1 MGLCRSNL
9 LPPITD
15 EAATRRFAG
24 GLCRYQNY
32 YSKKLFNYNFSSI
45 VDIDAML
52 YGLVDA
58 HALQG
63 VPSCGCCGLRI
74 GDIADARHGRREVVD
89 SVLAIALCCNLIVL
103 ILGDRTDVDR
113 LVFTVALVEDDV
125 ERIVSCVNIERMIVP
140 VVTVDRL
147 RRCHLC
153 ARPGAEQCAVAAG
166 VVPCVE
172 VDVAPGGILQVDRC
186 RVWLK
191 GLDDVFKGPTAVGY
205 SDDIIAPAKILAKY
219 SEDIEPMEIKG
230 GIIDGKVA
238 SVDEVVALSK
248 VPDPTTLQ
256 TQVAYSLLFPFTKL
270 AMLVKAVAEKKQEE
284 GGEAPAAAPAAEE
297 VKAEAEAPAEA
308 AAPAETPAE

>member
-1 MGLCRSNL
+1 MSSEKILAAKQQRVDDLSSALKGATTYVFVSTRGLTVDQDTEKRA
-9 LPPITD
+9 
-15 EAATRRFAG
+15 EHRKAG
-24 GLCRYQNY
+24 
-32 YSKKLFNYNFSSI
+32 
-45 VDIDAML
+45 V
-52 YGLVDA
+52 
-58 HALQG
+58 
-63 VPSCGCCGLRI
+63 
-74 GDIADARHGRREVVD
+74 E
-89 SVLAIALCCNLIVL
+89 
-103 ILGDRTDVDR
+103 
-113 LVFTVALVEDDV
+113 VED
-125 ERIVSCVNIERMIVP
+125 IKN
-140 VVTVDRL
+140 TTL
-147 RRCHLC
+147 RRVF
-153 ARPGAEQCAVAAG
+153 AELG
-166 VVPCVE
+166 YE
-172 VDVAPGGILQVDRC
+172 
-186 RVWLK
+186 